1 MPSPIVKMVPERRKV
16 IIIGAGFGGLA
27 LAHGLKKRG
36 VPFVVYERD
45 ATKMAGLHGYRVGI
59 SVDGS
64 HALQELLSPDLFT
77 MFDKTSAREPEYFF
91 IFDER
96 FRRLLKLGV
105 GVDEATPVEDRE
117 HSVSRPILR
126 QVLLVSLDGDYE
138 ETQLAKA
145 RLQYPKSD
153 LEEGSEV
160 RFGKTFERYEE
171 DGDGPI
177 TVYFS
182 DGSTDTGH
190 VLIGADGANSLV
202 RKQRLP
208 QAQVVDTNIISLA
221 AKYELDEEARHL
233 MPKDVD
239 RSVTLINGPR
249 GSGGII
255 HTLYFS
261 DRDDLVETLTE
272 QQRSKYA
279 SNDSDSLLSRCE
291 PSMKDWAH
299 WAIWASADKFP
310 SDILAKRNADIA
322 AAALDLAQELGYC
335 KDFQR
340 LIEKSI
346 PESAF
351 PIAIRTSEPLKE
363 AWQPSRVT
371 LLGDAVHTMT
381 REPHLFEALT
391 SIAHPLSCSRPWSRC
406 QHRPARR
413 PCPLSGPWRG
423 MESNHT

>member
-1 MPSPIVKMVPERRKV
+1 MP
-16 IIIGAGFGGLA
+16 
-27 LAHGLKKRG
+27 
-36 VPFVVYERD
+36 
-45 ATKMAGLHGYRVGI
+45 TK
-59 SVDGS
+59 SV
-64 HALQELLSPDLFT
+64 
-77 MFDKTSAREPEYFF
+77 
-91 IFDER
+91 
-96 FRRLLKLGV
+96 
-105 GVDEATPVEDRE
+105 
-117 HSVSRPILR
+117 
-126 QVLLVSLDGDYE
+126 
-138 ETQLAKA
+138 
-145 RLQYPKSD
+145 

-177 TVYFS
+177 TVHFS
-182 DGSTDTGH
+182 DGTTDTGH
-190 VLIGADGANSLV
+190 VLVGADGANSLV
-202 RKQRLP
+202 RRQRLP

-221 AKYELDEEARHL
+221 AKYELDEEARQL

-261 DRDDLVETLTE
+261 NRDDLVETLTE

-310 SDILAKRNADIA
+310 PDILAKRNADIA

-381 REPHLFEALT
+381 RKPRLSETLLRDTDVNCSPSFLQPAVESVPTPPCETPLPSLKPLARDGVKAHLNSSVQLAHT
-391 SIAHPLSCSRPWSRC
+391 S
-406 QHRPARR
+406 RR
-413 PCPLSGPWRG
+413 
-423 MESNHT
+423 